1 MDSDAIRLFKPKQ
14 KRQKVAHEAD
24 STQGPPNAC
33 DPAAAPLVDRASG
46 VASTSHSIPTD
57 TSVDTFKSLGVTDW
71 LCNVCKSLGI
81 TKPTQV
87 QVGCIPAILEGKDVI
102 GTAQTGSGKTA
113 AFALPILQQLAHDPY
128 GVYALVLTPT
138 RELAVQLAEQFRAF
152 GAGMNLKDATIIG
165 GLDMQQQARALARR
179 PHVVIATPG
188 RLQGLLENDVTLK
201 KGFSRTKFLV
211 LDEADRL
218 LDPSFEDALRSVL
231 SVLPQQ
237 DRQTLLFSATMTKSL
252 VKLQAASLQHAFV
265 FQAYEGLHTAE
276 GLREQYVFVPSKIKD
291 VYLYHL
297 ITNLQQ
303 HKVRSAIVFVSTC
316 RGCQLLSL
324 LLKELGLP
332 CAALHSGKAQKQR
345 LAALNAF
352 KSEMVPLLLA
362 TDVASRGLDIP
373 TVDLVINYDL
383 PVLARDYVHRVGR
396 TARAGRSGWSVSF
409 VTQYDVELV
418 HAIEGLIG
426 HELQAYDM
434 PEEDVLKA
442 ITRVYAAK
450 RAAMLALIDEESK
463 QGVRIGYK
471 KRNLLA
477 AS

>member
-1 MDSDAIRLFKPKQ
+1 MGPTAISSLHYTFM
-14 KRQKVAHEAD
+14 
-24 STQGPPNAC
+24 
-33 DPAAAPLVDRASG
+33 LL
-46 VASTSHSIPTD
+46 TSS
-57 TSVDTFKSLGVTDW
+57 
-71 LCNVCKSLGI
+71 
-81 TKPTQV
+81 
-87 QVGCIPAILEGKDVI
+87 CIA
-102 GTAQTGSGKTA
+102 
-113 AFALPILQQLAHDPY
+113 
-128 GVYALVLTPT
+128 
-138 RELAVQLAEQFRAF
+138 
-152 GAGMNLKDATIIG
+152 
-165 GLDMQQQARALARR
+165 
-179 PHVVIATPG
+179 
-188 RLQGLLENDVTLK
+188 
-201 KGFSRTKFLV
+201 
-211 LDEADRL
+211 
-218 LDPSFEDALRSVL
+218 
-231 SVLPQQ
+231 
-237 DRQTLLFSATMTKSL
+237 
-252 VKLQAASLQHAFV
+252 
-265 FQAYEGLHTAE
+265 
-276 GLREQYVFVPSKIKD
+276 
-291 VYLYHL
+291 
-297 ITNLQQ
+297 
-303 HKVRSAIVFVSTC
+303 
-316 RGCQLLSL
+316 
-324 LLKELGLP
+324 
-332 CAALHSGKAQKQR
+332 GKAQKQR